1 MQHHENSWILW
12 VPGTQWSSSLQMGT
26 LGKETDLEGDLRSG
40 DRVVILPKEAGQHDV
55 GTTKSFLVF

>member
-1 MQHHENSWILW
+1 
-12 VPGTQWSSSLQMGT
+12 MGT

-55 GTTKSFLVF
+55 GSTKSFLVF